1 MRSYLITSV
10 VDSISANTNS
20 TFKFFDKCITH
31 TDKLLFSLYLTIVG
45 HCCLHQ
51 VISRQVCWQ
60 SQIIEWDN
68 PGQPCYCA
76 ERQIHISLKFKW
88 LFLWYSREW
97 IGVPKSFKS
106 KDGKS
111 YPNRSKT
118 HRNMK
123 ISKGCKLQFA
133 LFSVLMACPGRRDI
147 KFLPTNNHQNARN
160 WVLSC
165 IYCTA
170 KLSPYW
176 SLLAHPARGAYLGFH
191 VATKS
196 ITTPPCMGC
205 QSIAR
210 LPPSI
215 SLGFPENS
223 PEAIYTPGWRE
234 RQALWEESVVPKN
247 TKHWPGQVSNPDLLT
262 RSPVHW
268 PFGDCVI
275 RIMQTIVQTTPQHL
289 RRWQHAIEYKSHP
302 VTHEE

>member
-1 MRSYLITSV
+1 MRNYLITSV
-10 VDSISANTNS
+10 VDSISANTN
-20 TFKFFDKCITH
+20 
-31 TDKLLFSLYLTIVG
+31 LFSLYLTIVG

-51 VISRQVCWQ
+51 VIPRQVCWQ

-76 ERQIHISLKFKW
+76 ERQIHISLKFNL

-123 ISKGCKLQFA
+123 ISTVASYSLRF
-133 LFSVLMACPGRRDI
+133 FSVLMACPGRRDI
-147 KFLPTNNHQNARN
+147 EFLPTNNHQNARD

-165 IYCTA
+165 IYSTE

-196 ITTPPCMGC
+196 ITTPSCMGC
-205 QSIAR
+205 QSISR

-215 SLGFPENS
+215 SSGFPKNS

-234 RQALWEESVVPKN
+234 RHCERKVSCPRTQNIDPARSRTQTFWPKVLCTDRLATVSSV
-247 TKHWPGQVSNPDLLT
+247 
-262 RSPVHW
+262 
-268 PFGDCVI
+268 CC
-275 RIMQTIVQTTPQHL
+275 
-289 RRWQHAIEYKSHP
+289 RR
-302 VTHEE
+302 